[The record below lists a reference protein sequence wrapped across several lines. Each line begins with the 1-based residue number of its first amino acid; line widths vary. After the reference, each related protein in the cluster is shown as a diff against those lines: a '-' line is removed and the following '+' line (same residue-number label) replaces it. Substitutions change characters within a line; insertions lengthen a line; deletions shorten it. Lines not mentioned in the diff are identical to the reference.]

1 MLQIML
7 ENVTFKP
14 RGQGHFQKKKNQ
26 TQNKNP
32 MNSINTMLKKQC
44 FDFSLFYM
52 YMLCFSLGFFLGGG
66 GSEGVK
72 GFFSLNNF
80 DWFIFTYFNCYFY
93 F

>member
-14 RGQGHFQKKKNQ
+14 RGQGHFQTKQ

-52 YMLCFSLGFFLGGG
+52 YMLCFSLVFFWGGVVGGG
-66 GSEGVK
+66 K
-72 GFFSLNNF
+72 GFFSFNNS
-80 DWFIFTYFNCYFY
+80 DLVYFY
-93 F
+93 LF